1 MRCPALLR
9 LSGDPWNVNAERL
22 TAHKPRSCTYSA
34 HRQRPD
40 RDPVTRPFQYFWV
53 PVPRGTHEYPFAQA
67 GVGFVACH
75 RRILIMHFTE
85 RQDTRA
91 AHPKCPESTP
101 TTDRCFCPTPFLPTP
116 APTPGKQPFVFSE
129 LSPKALKPARLPLCK
144 ANPRV
149 GLAPGSILTAA
160 KECLFPSPR
169 PLLTAL

>member
-22 TAHKPRSCTYSA
+22 TAHEPRSCTYSA

-75 RRILIMHFTE
+75 RRSLTNNALY
-85 RQDTRA
+85 RA
-91 AHPKCPESTP
+91 PGHEGSPPQMPRVHTHH
-101 TTDRCFCPTPFLPTP
+101 RWVFLPHP
-116 APTPGKQPFVFSE
+116 
-129 LSPKALKPARLPLCK
+129 LP
-144 ANPRV
+144 PH
-149 GLAPGSILTAA
+149 
-160 KECLFPSPR
+160 PR
-169 PLLTAL
+169 PHPRQAALCFLRTFPKGSKTCQASALQSKSTCRACSRQHFDSC